1 MRCDFNRQA
10 WSVALGQYIQLLQED
25 IRSDHE
31 TLRNEALRELDW
43 AEVELTRAIDTARF
57 DTDRLW
63 VCFGPN
69 AEATGEEGEEYGNL
83 YAEECKAALVFS

>member
-31 TLRNEALRELDW
+31 ILRNEALRELNW

-57 DTDRLW
+57 LRRCWFLKYE
-63 VCFGPN
+63 P
-69 AEATGEEGEEYGNL
+69 GEVED
-83 YAEECKAALVFS
+83 